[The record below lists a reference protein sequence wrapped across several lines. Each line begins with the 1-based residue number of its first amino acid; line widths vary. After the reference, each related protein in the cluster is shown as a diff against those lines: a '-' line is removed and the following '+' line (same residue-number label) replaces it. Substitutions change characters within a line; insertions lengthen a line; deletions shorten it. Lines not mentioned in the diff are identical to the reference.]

1 MVPLLPTQPSF
12 RAQADQLPRGLEI
25 IHRTPP
31 AAWNILATGRGVLL
45 GTACRGGMDAV
56 QPLWASLQS
65 TGPHLCG
72 LKHKRSKNI
81 NLTQGLSQHH
91 VAFVSFPG
99 TKVTSISCTLLH
111 HAVCTE
117 TAGREWG
124 GGTLLGSG
132 GALPGS
138 AQAHILPERHSGPP
152 AWLH

>member
-99 TKVTSISCTLLH
+99 DKGHLHLLH
-111 HAVCTE
+111 TVTPCCVHRDSRQGV
-117 TAGREWG
+117 GWG
-124 GGTLLGSG
+124 NTTGQWRSS
-132 GALPGS
+132 AWQCPGP
-138 AQAHILPERHSGPP
+138 HTT
-152 AWLH
+152 